1 MNIAGTMAKYLATSF
16 AIEKGCQSPAR
27 DQHLFPDPDEV
38 DEFGRVR
45 TEVDDEL
52 RRLLGRM
59 GTEIASPDRHLLA
72 QCWCVVGA
80 VTGRR
85 YTRAAAFRETVVDRR
100 LGSFGDAPHTH
111 YAVQISL
118 VLSRYGF
125 FTRFVCIL
133 GGRKPNIFLRD
144 GIMFDVALTFELDK
158 LDDALRQ
165 ASTIV
170 PRLFQKVVASACLRY
185 QSPRS
190 SGKAA
195 LIDRFIASGAWTD
208 AALTLI
214 ELELPN
220 WKIRRVVFENG
231 EWLCSLSRQ
240 PNLPIELDDPAEASH
255 QMLPLAI
262 LHAFV
267 AARRVSAVRPKAIS
281 AVPQVR
287 PATEQL
293 ISCDNFA

>member
-1 MNIAGTMAKYLATSF
+1 
-16 AIEKGCQSPAR
+16 
-27 DQHLFPDPDEV
+27 
-38 DEFGRVR
+38 
-45 TEVDDEL
+45 
-52 RRLLGRM
+52 
-59 GTEIASPDRHLLA
+59 
-72 QCWCVVGA
+72 
-80 VTGRR
+80 
-85 YTRAAAFRETVVDRR
+85 
-100 LGSFGDAPHTH
+100 
-111 YAVQISL
+111 
-118 VLSRYGF
+118 
-125 FTRFVCIL
+125 
-133 GGRKPNIFLRD
+133 
-144 GIMFDVALTFELDK
+144 MFDVAHTFELDE

-165 ASTIV
+165 ASALV
-170 PRLFQKVVASACLRY
+170 PQLFQKVVASACLRY
-185 QSPRS
+185 QSLRS

-195 LIDRFIASGAWTD
+195 RIDRFIASGAWTD

-240 PNLPIELDDPAEASH
+240 PNLPVELDDPAEASH

-293 ISCDNFA
+293 LSCDNFA